1 MKKIFAILIVLATL
15 GLVMGGVSAAV
26 ELVDHDFEYSDSAND
41 MNVTYLMSSDVD
53 DSLVN
58 KTLKDLKAKGANVTK
73 TGDMYKIGA
82 NELNGA
88 LRIKD
93 VEMVMVLSTHYDM
106 DTLVNMVESL
116 S

>member
-1 MKKIFAILIVLATL
+1 M
-15 GLVMGGVSAAV
+15 
-26 ELVDHDFEYSDSAND
+26 
-41 MNVTYLMSSDVD
+41 
-53 DSLVN
+53 
-58 KTLKDLKAKGANVTK
+58 TK
-73 TGDMYKIGA
+73 TGDIYKIGA

>member
-1 MKKIFAILIVLATL
+1 MQYHI
-15 GLVMGGVSAAV
+15 
-26 ELVDHDFEYSDSAND
+26 ND

-82 NELNGA
+82 NGLNGA
-88 LRIKD
+88 IKIKD

-106 DTLVNMVESL
+106 DTLVSMVESL